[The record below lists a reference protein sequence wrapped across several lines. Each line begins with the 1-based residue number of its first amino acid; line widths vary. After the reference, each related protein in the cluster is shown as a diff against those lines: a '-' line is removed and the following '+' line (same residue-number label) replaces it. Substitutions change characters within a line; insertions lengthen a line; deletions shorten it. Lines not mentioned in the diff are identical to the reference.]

1 MRHVQ
6 HEAFGTRDT
15 RLCSCIHIHIYGRRQ
30 VHEALDAK
38 FQAWTQGAGY
48 AKVKS
53 CLVANARVPIINL
66 TCGSAVGGGR
76 EAGEGRGESGGARGD
91 GSSGKQTRVG
101 EEEGGGVLDGDV
113 SANKSSALHHCLLMR
128 YPSIYA
134 ASCTWIQG
142 LQILC
147 MYASYTWI

>member
-1 MRHVQ
+1 M
-6 HEAFGTRDT
+6 
-15 RLCSCIHIHIYGRRQ
+15 HIYGRRQ

-66 TCGSAVGGGR
+66 TCGSGVGGGR

-134 ASCTWIQG
+134 ASYTWMHHCLLMRYASIYAASCTWIQG
-142 LQILC
+142 LQILY